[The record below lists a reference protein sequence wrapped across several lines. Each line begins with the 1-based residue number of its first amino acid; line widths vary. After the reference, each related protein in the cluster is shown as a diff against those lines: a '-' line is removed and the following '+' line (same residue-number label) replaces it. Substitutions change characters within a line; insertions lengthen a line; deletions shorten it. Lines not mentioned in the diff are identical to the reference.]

1 MEDAIKI
8 LPNPEEIIQ
17 KGQGV
22 FFLYW
27 QNKARRGW
35 RFIPAVC

>member
-17 KGQGV
+17 KGCGV
-22 FFLYW
+22 FVFYW

-35 RFIPAVC
+35 RSIPAVC